1 MPTDLRLAPGHSR
14 RSFLKKGLLGGS
26 VLALGGAGLL
36 LSRHSRRVPIPTAGL
51 KVLDELDF
59 AVLCA
64 ITRRIVPDQP
74 GKPSIESPDVA
85 LNADRILVQV
95 GSSAQAE
102 VKQLLKLFENA
113 LTGFVFGL
121 RVRPFTQLS
130 DAEQDAVLS
139 EWENSRL
146 LIRRTGFQAIRTLVV
161 AAYYGSSASW
171 PATGYPGPPA
181 GFFQPD
187 AALWLGGPEKR
198 PVGEGRIYRG
208 EDVQRDLKL
217 DCDVCVIGSGAGGSV
232 LAHELVS
239 RGLSVVMLEEGG
251 YHTRREFDLTES
263 RAFPN
268 LYQDL
273 GNRTTDDLS
282 IGILQGRSV
291 GGGTTVNWCSSFRT
305 PPRILERWRDA
316 YGVEGLSE
324 QVLRPHFEAIEERLH
339 IAQWPE
345 ERINRNNRI
354 LWDGLGKLGYGRGL
368 IARNVNNC
376 ANLGYCG
383 MGCPIDAKQS
393 MLVTLI
399 PDAVEKGLSV
409 YANASVRNLRV
420 TGRKV
425 SAVEAEIV
433 DVANRPLGP
442 KLTVKSKLTAVCC
455 GALNSPALLLRSGL
469 DGNGRVGRRTF
480 LHPVV
485 VMVAEFEEPVEGFF
499 GAPQSVH
506 SHHFIDR
513 GPDRIG
519 FFIEVP
525 PIHPMLA
532 ATTFTGFGRRFVD
545 SLSRLPFI
553 NVCIALTVDGLLDG
567 DEGGTVGLRGGTDR
581 RLRIE
586 YPLRDANWEAFR
598 TACKEMA
605 RIQFAAGAKR
615 VISLHSEPVVLR
627 SEAELFKL
635 DAAPWE
641 KLRVRVVTAHQMGG
655 CAMGRDFR
663 KSVVDSQLRY
673 HHLDNLFVVDGSVFP
688 TSLGVN
694 PQETIY
700 AIARWGANHLASAV

>member
-1 MPTDLRLAPGHSR
+1 MFVAGTIRATLAEMPTDLRLAPGHSR

-208 EDVQRDLKL
+208 EDDQRDLKL

-232 LAHELVS
+232 LAHE
-239 RGLSVVMLEEGG
+239 
-251 YHTRREFDLTES
+251 
-263 RAFPN
+263 
-268 LYQDL
+268 L

-469 DGNGRVGRRTF
+469 DGSGRVGRRTF

-532 ATTFTGFGRRFVD
+532 ATTFTGFGTRFVD

-567 DEGGTVGLRGGTDR
+567 DEGGTVGLRSGTDR

-605 RIQFAAGAKR
+605 RI
-615 VISLHSEPVVLR
+615 
-627 SEAELFKL
+627 
-635 DAAPWE
+635 
-641 KLRVRVVTAHQMGG
+641 
-655 CAMGRDFR
+655 FR

>member
-1 MPTDLRLAPGHSR
+1 MFVAGTIRATLAEMPTDLRLAPGHSR

-187 AALWLGGPEKR
+187 AALWFRGPEKR
-198 PVGEGRIYRG
+198 PAGVGRIYRG

-217 DCDVCVIGSGAGGSV
+217 
-232 LAHELVS
+232 
-239 RGLSVVMLEEGG
+239 EEGG
-251 YHTRREFDLTES
+251 YHNRREFDLTQS

-291 GGGTTVNWCSSFRT
+291 GGGTTVNWCFSFRT

-469 DGNGRVGRRTF
+469 DGNGRVGRRT
-480 LHPVV
+480 
-485 VMVAEFEEPVEGFF
+485 
-499 GAPQSVH
+499 
-506 SHHFIDR
+506 
-513 GPDRIG
+513 
-519 FFIEVP
+519 
-525 PIHPMLA
+525 
-532 ATTFTGFGRRFVD
+532 
-545 SLSRLPFI
+545 
-553 NVCIALTVDGLLDG
+553 
-567 DEGGTVGLRGGTDR
+567 
-581 RLRIE
+581 
-586 YPLRDANWEAFR
+586 
-598 TACKEMA
+598 
-605 RIQFAAGAKR
+605 
-615 VISLHSEPVVLR
+615 R
-627 SEAELFKL
+627 SEEHTSEL
-635 DAAPWE
+635 
-641 KLRVRVVTAHQMGG
+641 
-655 CAMGRDFR
+655 
-663 KSVVDSQLRY
+663 
-673 HHLDNLFVVDGSVFP
+673 
-688 TSLGVN
+688 
-694 PQETIY
+694 
-700 AIARWGANHLASAV
+700 